1 MRESLHYV
9 KGVYSTLHRYN
20 PNFEHLESSVAD
32 VAMVD
37 VPGVFI
43 CIPFCDSRCRNVS
56 YLFVVGEL
64 YTCRRGLRSCL
75 SLLKRQVRRPGL

>member
-1 MRESLHYV
+1 MSRKVNLYEVGKESLHYV

-37 VPGVFI
+37 DPGCVYMH
-43 CIPFCDSRCRNVS
+43 P
-56 YLFVVGEL
+56 
-64 YTCRRGLRSCL
+64 
-75 SLLKRQVRRPGL
+75 LL